1 MVYLVEGSRTAFGSF
16 GGMFANVT
24 DVELGVATVKETL
37 QRANISAENVDEIVF
52 GNVIQTTKNAAY
64 LARHIGLKSG
74 MSNDSIALTVNRLCG
89 SGLQAIVS
97 GAQSI
102 LLGDNKIVLAGGT
115 ENMSQAPQVLR
126 GTRFGSPNKPPIVD
140 DMLWGTLA
148 DEYIGCG
155 MGITAENLAEQ
166 YSISREEQDA
176 FAVKSHQKAARAMA
190 SGRFE
195 KEIVPITFTDRKGNE
210 HILKTDEHVRPNMD
224 PEKIAKLT
232 PSFKKD
238 GTVTAANA
246 SGIND
251 GAAAVLLMSDEAI
264 NEYNIKPLCKIV
276 AWAVAGVDPNIMGI
290 GPVPATRKVLEKVN
304 LLLQDIDLF
313 EFNEAFSSQSLA
325 VIKELELDE
334 EKVNVNGGAVALGH
348 PVGASGA
355 RIAYSLAL
363 ELNERSLRYG
373 IASLC
378 IGGGQGIAVLLE
390 NCNV

>member
-1 MVYLVEGSRTAFGSF
+1 MIYLVEGSRTAFGSF
-16 GGMFANVT
+16 GGMFAEVT
-24 DVELGVATVKETL
+24 DVDLGVATVKETL
-37 QRANISAENVDEIVF
+37 KRANIPAEQVDEIVF
-52 GNVIQTTKNAAY
+52 GNIIQTTKNAAY

-74 MSNDSIALTVNRLCG
+74 MSHDSTALTVNRLCG

-102 LLGDNKIVLAGGT
+102 LLGDSKVVLAGGT
-115 ENMSQAPQVLR
+115 ENMSQAPHVLR
-126 GTRFGSPNKPPIVD
+126 GTRFGSPNKAPIVD
-140 DMLWGTLA
+140 DMLWSTLT

-176 FAVKSHQKAARAMA
+176 FAVKSHQKAARAIA

-195 KEIVPITFTDRKGNE
+195 KEIVPIIKTDRKGTE
-210 HILKTDEHVRPNMD
+210 YSLKTDEHVRPTLD
-224 PEKIAKLT
+224 PEKIATLA

-264 NEYNIKPLCKIV
+264 SEYNIKPLCKIV

-290 GPVPATRKVLEKVN
+290 GPVPAIRKLLKKAN
-304 LLLQDIDLF
+304 LSLQDIDLF
-313 EFNEAFSSQSLA
+313 ELNEAFAAQSLA
-325 VIKELELDE
+325 VLKELELDE

-390 NCNV
+390 NCHL